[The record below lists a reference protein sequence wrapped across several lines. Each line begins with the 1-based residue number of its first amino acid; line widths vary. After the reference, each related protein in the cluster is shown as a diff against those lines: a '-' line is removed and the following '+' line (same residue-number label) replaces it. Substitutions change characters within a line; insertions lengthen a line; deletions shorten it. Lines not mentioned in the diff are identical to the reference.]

1 MAKKKRVKQR
11 KIILIFL
18 IIFAIL
24 LLLCSFN
31 FKKKDKKRKVKQ
43 EVKVEETIEGYNYEL
58 DDNETLYY
66 KDLFQKLKQV
76 LEKEPVEED
85 KYASLICQLF
95 LADFFNLDNKI
106 SNNDIGGTQFVY
118 ADFRDDF
125 ENLAKSSVYHYVESD
140 VYDDRKQELP
150 KVKEV
155 SVVNIETTSFTYL
168 DQKDDNAY
176 QVDLNVSY
184 ETDLGYQEGV
194 TLVLVHNDDKLEIIK
209 MTE

>member
-1 MAKKKRVKQR
+1 M
-11 KIILIFL
+11 

-31 FKKKDKKRKVKQ
+31 FNKKDKKRNVKQ

-66 KDLFQKLKQV
+66 KDLFQRLKQV

-176 QVDLNVSY
+176 QVDLNVNY